1 MAAAVETRSIPTG
14 ALTKWGDEG
23 EERKTESRWNIKDK
37 KKVWLSYRLNVGRK
51 KEQQQQKQQ
60 TKRKKLTMLNLL
72 AEIKFKK
79 HEEDILL
86 TQKYEVTF
94 GYSLS
99 LPQKNEQKNHKD

>member
-1 MAAAVETRSIPTG
+1 M
-14 ALTKWGDEG
+14 
-23 EERKTESRWNIKDK
+23 
-37 KKVWLSYRLNVGRK
+37 SYRLNVGRK
-51 KEQQQQKQQ
+51 KKKNNKNNRQKE
-60 TKRKKLTMLNLL
+60 KKKKKLTMLNLL

-99 LPQKNEQKNHKD
+99 LPQKNEQKNH

>member
-1 MAAAVETRSIPTG
+1 
-14 ALTKWGDEG
+14 
-23 EERKTESRWNIKDK
+23 
-37 KKVWLSYRLNVGRK
+37 
-51 KEQQQQKQQ
+51 
-60 TKRKKLTMLNLL
+60 MLNLL